1 MGSQISLI
9 DSHAHLDEIEDIE
22 SSLQIAQ
29 KSGVRAIVAVGVD
42 LDSNKKTLQIAKG
55 NPSYVYPAIGYHP
68 WDIKR
73 EDIEE
78 CITFIRNHINDC
90 VAMGEVG
97 LDYKAKVKKDLQRKV
112 FQSLSEISSKY
123 RKPIILHCRYSHQ
136 RVYEMIR
143 EIGIECAV
151 FHWYTGP
158 IDLLDKIA
166 ENGYFISATPALAYS
181 PPHQEAIKTAP
192 LERILLETDT
202 PVIYSG
208 KESRPKDVNT
218 TLKEVARIKKIDVV
232 KVARQTT
239 ENASRFFRLPLLNN

>member
-1 MGSQISLI
+1 MGPQISLI
-9 DSHAHLDEIEDIE
+9 DSHAHLDEIEDVE

-29 KSGVRAIVAVGVD
+29 KNGVRAVIAVGVD
-42 LDSNKKTLQIAKG
+42 LDSNKKTLQIAKE
-55 NPSYVYPAIGYHP
+55 NPGYVYPAIGYHP
-68 WDIKR
+68 WDIKK
-73 EDIEE
+73 ENIEE
-78 CITFIRNHINDC
+78 CITFIRNHIDNC

-97 LDYKAKVKKDLQRKV
+97 LDYKAKVKKDLQRRV
-112 FQSLSEISSKY
+112 FQSLLDVSSNY

-158 IDLLDKIA
+158 VDLLDKIV
-166 ENGYFISATPALAYS
+166 ESGYFISATPALAYS
-181 PPHQEAIKTAP
+181 PPHQEAIKTVP

-208 KESRPKDVNT
+208 KESRPHDVKT
-218 TLKEVARIKKIDVV
+218 TLNEVARIKKIDMVE
-232 KVARQTT
+232 VARQTT

>member
-1 MGSQISLI
+1 MGPQISII
-9 DSHAHLDEIEDIE
+9 DSHAHLDEVEDVE

-29 KSGVRAIVAVGVD
+29 KNGVRAVIAVGVD
-42 LDSNKKTLQIAKG
+42 LDSNKKTLQIAKE
-55 NPSYVYPAIGYHP
+55 NPGYVYPAIGYHP
-68 WDIKR
+68 WDIKK
-73 EDIEE
+73 ENIEE
-78 CITFIRNHINDC
+78 CITFIRNHIDDC

-97 LDYKAKVKKDLQRKV
+97 LDYKAKVKKDLQKRV
-112 FQSLSEISSKY
+112 FRSLLEISSNC

-151 FHWYTGP
+151 FHWYTGSV
-158 IDLLDKIA
+158 DLLDKIV
-166 ENGYFISATPALAYS
+166 ESGYFISATPALAYS

-208 KESRPKDVNT
+208 KESRPQDVKT
-218 TLKEVARIKKIDVV
+218 TLKEVTRIKKIDMLE
-232 KVARQTT
+232 VARQTT
-239 ENASRFFRLPLLNN
+239 ENASRFFRLPLV